1 MSQLVYIGYLSSIY
15 ASSSSIL
22 PILTTAAI
30 LVAKNGSTVT
40 ATVLIRFTQNLACVY
55 LHSLLGLGLQFSV
68 LRHQRPVKIAVEKTV
83 KTGSDMN
90 SKKNVD

>member
-1 MSQLVYIGYLSSIY
+1 M
-15 ASSSSIL
+15 
-22 PILTTAAI
+22 
-30 LVAKNGSTVT
+30 VAKNGSAVT

-90 SKKNVD
+90 SKKMSIETDLGPLNMNIYIFSAFDEK